1 MKTRH
6 NEAARLPDHA
16 LYLTLDQGGH
26 ASRALVFD
34 ASGKIIASD
43 FQPIAVNY
51 PQPDRVEHDPH
62 ELITSLRTAINN
74 VITQL
79 GTRSTDI
86 VAAGLAT
93 QRSSLAC
100 WDKTTGA
107 ALSPIISW
115 QDRRAHHQLQQFE
128 SQRQAIHQKTGLFL
142 NAHYGASKLRWCL
155 DHLPAVRAA
164 QHNGTLAC
172 GPLASFVLFHLLE
185 ERPLFAD
192 PANASRTLLWNISTG
207 DWDDALLT
215 LFGVP
220 HTLLP
225 RCVPTRHSF
234 GHLRINDFSIP
245 LTVTNGDQSAALFAF
260 GTPQADIAYINVG
273 TGAFVQRVSQQ
284 RPHHARLLSSVVM
297 QTAEHTTYTLEGT
310 INGASSALQW
320 ASNTLGL
327 SNIEPSMENWLTQHI
342 THASTR
348 STAPLLFLNGVS
360 GLGAPYWIA
369 DFHSQFIGAGEA
381 WEKMVAVVESIVF
394 LLHTNLCEMESA
406 CPAPRTI
413 VISGGLATLNGLCQR
428 LADLCGLPVYR
439 PAECEATARGTAFLL
454 AGSETMS
461 DHWSLHNSEHSPEYM
476 PDTIFTPAPN
486 PALQERYRLWQHAM
500 PKYAETI
507 GHRVRDV

>member
-1 MKTRH
+1 MKTRN
-6 NEAARLPDHA
+6 NETVRLPDRD
-16 LYLTLDQGGH
+16 LYLALDQGGH

-34 ASGKIIASD
+34 ASGKIIVSD
-43 FQPIAVNY
+43 FQPITVNH
-51 PQPDRVEHDPH
+51 PQPDWVEHDPH
-62 ELITSLRTAINN
+62 ELITSLRTAISN

-100 WDKTTGA
+100 WDKATGA
-107 ALSPIISW
+107 AVSPIISW

-155 DHLPAVRAA
+155 DHLSAVRAA

-185 ERPLFAD
+185 ERPLLAD

-207 DWDDALLT
+207 DWDDELLT

-220 HTLLP
+220 RTLLP
-225 RCVPTRHSF
+225 RCVSTRHSF
-234 GHLRINDFSIP
+234 GHLRINDLSIP

-260 GTPQADIAYINVG
+260 GTPQPGIAYINVG

-284 RPHHARLLSSVVM
+284 RPHHARLLSSVVI

-310 INGASSALQW
+310 VNGAASALQW

-327 SNIEPSMENWLTQHI
+327 TNVESNMENWLAHNTN
-342 THASTR
+342 
-348 STAPLLFLNGVS
+348 PPLFLNGVS

-394 LLHTNLCEMESA
+394 LLHTNLNEMESA
-406 CPAPRTI
+406 CLAPRTI

-428 LADLCGLPVYR
+428 LADLCGLPICR
-439 PAECEATARGTAFLL
+439 PAECEATARGMAFLL
-454 AGSETMS
+454 AGQEIMS
-461 DHWSLHNSEHSPEYM
+461 DPWSLHNHGHSPGSIA
-476 PDTIFTPAPN
+476 DTIFTPAAN

-500 PKYAETI
+500 PKI
-507 GHRVRDV
+507 

>member
-1 MKTRH
+1 MKTH
-6 NEAARLPDHA
+6 NNEAARLPDRD

-34 ASGKIIASD
+34 ASGKIIASN
-43 FQPIAVNY
+43 FQPIAVNH

-62 ELITSLRTAINN
+62 ELITSLRTAISN

-79 GTRSTDI
+79 GARCTDI
-86 VAAGLAT
+86 IAAGLAT

-155 DHLPAVRAA
+155 DHLPAVRTA
-164 QHNGTLAC
+164 QDNGTLAC

-185 ERPLFAD
+185 EHPLLAD

-207 DWDDALLT
+207 DWDDELLT
-215 LFGVP
+215 LFGMP
-220 HTLLP
+220 RTLLP
-225 RCVPTRHSF
+225 HCVPTRHSF
-234 GHLRINDFSIP
+234 GHLRINDFFIP

-260 GTPQADIAYINVG
+260 GPPQPDIAYINVG

-284 RPHHARLLSSVVM
+284 RPHHSRLLSSVVM
-297 QTAEHTTYTLEGT
+297 QTAERTTYTLEGT
-310 INGASSALQW
+310 VNGAASALQW
-320 ASNTLGL
+320 AGNTLKL
-327 SNIEPSMENWLTQHI
+327 SHIETSMENWLTN
-342 THASTR
+342 
-348 STAPLLFLNGVS
+348 STAPPLFLNGVS

-369 DFHSQFIGAGEA
+369 DFHSQFIGTGEA
-381 WEKMVAVVESIVF
+381 WEKIVAVVESIVF
-394 LLHTNLCEMESA
+394 LLHTNLYEMESA

-413 VISGGLATLNGLCQR
+413 IISGGLTTLNGLCQR

-439 PAECEATARGTAFLL
+439 PAECEATARGMAFLL

-461 DHWSLHNSEHSPEYM
+461 DHWSLHHSEHSPESM

-486 PALQERYRLWQHAM
+486 SALQERYRLWQQAM
-500 PKYAETI
+500 PKYA
-507 GHRVRDV
+507 

>member
-1 MKTRH
+1 MKWAT
-6 NEAARLPDHA
+6 NSS
-16 LYLTLDQGGH
+16 LYLAIDQGGH

-34 ASGKIIASD
+34 ASGKIIASN
-43 FQPIAVNY
+43 FQPIAVNHS
-51 PQPDRVEHDPH
+51 QPDWVEHDPH
-62 ELITSLRTAINN
+62 ELITSLRTAIKNT
-74 VITQL
+74 ITQL
-79 GTRSTDI
+79 GTRSTNI

-164 QHNGTLAC
+164 QDNGTLAC

-185 ERPLFAD
+185 ERPLLAD

-207 DWDDALLT
+207 DWDDELLT

-220 HTLLP
+220 RTFLP

-260 GTPQADIAYINVG
+260 GAPQPDIAYINIG

-297 QTAEHTTYTLEGT
+297 QTAEHTLYTLEGT
-310 INGASSALQW
+310 INGAASALQW

-327 SNIEPSMENWLTQHI
+327 SHIETSMENWLTNSI
-342 THASTR
+342 
-348 STAPLLFLNGVS
+348 APPLFLNGVS

-369 DFHSQFIGAGEA
+369 DFQSRFIGTGEA
-381 WEKMVAVVESIVF
+381 WEMMVAVVESIVF

-406 CPAPRTI
+406 CPAPRTL

-428 LADLCGLPVYR
+428 LADLSALPVCR

-454 AGSETMS
+454 AGQETMS
-461 DHWSLHNSEHSPEYM
+461 DPWWPRNYEHDPESM
-476 PDTIFTPAPN
+476 PGTIFTPAPN

-500 PKYAETI
+500 PKYAENHW
-507 GHRVRDV
+507 GQSP